1 MPISLYKIYF
11 DFPLNRKFLLLVLPI
26 LFLLISSIMRHNAG
40 PFWLWS
46 NLDPDYWYLIDSLN
60 IINHDW
66 PKHIAHP
73 GTTVQWIGALIIK
86 ATHPLTDTDDLKN
99 IVLSNPE
106 HYLNIIAYSFIVL
119 NTVALALVGTISYL
133 VFRNLSIAMLIQMGP
148 FLSKLTFKWT
158 LHVSPEPLLVTT
170 VLILSSVTILALRNG
185 QLEKHGTYYAVAFA
199 IIAGFGL
206 VTKVTSAGIYLL
218 PIILLWN
225 VRNIVL
231 YGAVT
236 IVSLILFSLPAAG
249 MYGAFIDIITSF
261 ALASGFHGEGAHT
274 FIDPNTY
281 PSNLIRVSSRPIFF
295 VILLVGLGLTY
306 AMFRKSRRERKKFP
320 VVGRALGGLCLAYV
334 GQALLVAKHPAGH
347 YMIPVLTTGG
357 LGLALIYQISKELL
371 CDKVAKL
378 EKLRIGFILLLI
390 ILIMT
395 QSKSLSGLNEQFK
408 IRTASSAAINEAPYK
423 QCAKIYFWPASHP
436 TYALFMGSWNTR
448 YSFSKELYDIHYDQS
463 EMFYTND
470 GELHDL
476 QKLRSPKSLL
486 KQYKFIYARGA
497 TIHPSL
503 KILDDTFSFYTIK
516 GRCQEG
522 NEAVFTWGI
531 DCSKF

>member
-1 MPISLYKIYF
+1 
-11 DFPLNRKFLLLVLPI
+11 
-26 LFLLISSIMRHNAG
+26 
-40 PFWLWS
+40 
-46 NLDPDYWYLIDSLN
+46 
-60 IINHDW
+60 
-66 PKHIAHP
+66 
-73 GTTVQWIGALIIK
+73 
-86 ATHPLTDTDDLKN
+86 
-99 IVLSNPE
+99 
-106 HYLNIIAYSFIVL
+106 
-119 NTVALALVGTISYL
+119 
-133 VFRNLSIAMLIQMGP
+133 
-148 FLSKLTFKWT
+148 
-158 LHVSPEPLLVTT
+158 
-170 VLILSSVTILALRNG
+170 
-185 QLEKHGTYYAVAFA
+185 
-199 IIAGFGL
+199 
-206 VTKVTSAGIYLL
+206 
-218 PIILLWN
+218 
-225 VRNIVL
+225 
-231 YGAVT
+231 
-236 IVSLILFSLPAAG
+236 
-249 MYGAFIDIITSF
+249 
-261 ALASGFHGEGAHT
+261 
-274 FIDPNTY
+274 
-281 PSNLIRVSSRPIFF
+281 
-295 VILLVGLGLTY
+295 
-306 AMFRKSRRERKKFP
+306 MFRKSRRERKKFP

-334 GQALLVAKHPAGH
+334 GRALLVAKHPAGH

-486 KQYKFIYARGA
+486 KQYKCIYARGA